1 MDKYQKSAVG
11 VFMLLLTFALLYP
24 EWIYG
29 AYKNSAGRVALLALV
44 VWLAH
49 CNLVLGLIAALCIV
63 VSLSRYGSLTLE
75 GMTVG
80 DDAAN
85 AAASEGGEGGLTPE
99 QKIRLVTAT
108 SAAATARREARRDER
123 GADSASAPA
132 LPKATATGD
141 TSQISVD
148 KINIEEA
155 VKAKRPNSIPVD
167 RTAATSSADAAPA
180 TEGMLGSGKQ
190 WSVENFC
197 SSCASAF

>member
-1 MDKYQKSAVG
+1 
-11 VFMLLLTFALLYP
+11 MLLLTLALVYP
-24 EWIYG
+24 EWIHRI
-29 AYKNSAGRVALLALV
+29 YKNLLGRVVLLALV
-44 VWLAH
+44 VWLAN
-49 CNLVLGLIAALCIV
+49 CNMVLGLIAALCIV
-63 VSLSRYGSLTLE
+63 MSLSRYGSLTTLE
-75 GMTVG
+75 GMSATIG
-80 DDAAN
+80 DDTAEI
-85 AAASEGGEGGLTPE
+85 EGGSGATTASLTPE

-108 SAAATARREARRDER
+108 AAASRRAADRDE
-123 GADSASAPA
+123 AAAA
-132 LPKATATGD
+132 LPTTSATATGD